1 MKTKL
6 VGIQLV
12 NAPKFDDNSMWF
24 KFNSNSLTCPI
35 TQAMNI
41 SAIQYSVILLFITLG
56 YSMGEIVIST
66 TPQNWQITSHSL
78 TETEA
83 RIAAIDNELSQ
94 LARSSLRSGIGSVGY
109 RSDWHTTDDVTE
121 WVEIDLGDE
130 HRVDSIVLV
139 PNLFRD
145 SLKGFQSDGFPHEFR
160 IIAGSEKAPKGRV
173 IAECIM
179 TENDLPRIAPVII
192 NIQPTQASWVRVEAT
207 KLGLRAFDQYY
218 TFQLAELMVFSKS
231 ENIALNQPVS
241 SSTPPSTVR
250 NGWSRA
256 YINDGAIPYLL
267 DATRGS
273 SSVAYLSPRYAYLLP
288 GETLPELTV
297 DLGQSYSLDR
307 IHLHAIDQSD
317 TVPQVY
323 IGNHAIPE
331 KLHIIGA
338 NQSDFSDAVTLLRHH
353 KESPDETKPI
363 LMLRFPETNCRYI
376 KLIAERP
383 KRITNQ
389 EWRTRLVGFAEI
401 ECFADGKNVALG
413 KAFSDNFAIRPHVT
427 NRTLSA
433 LTDGRNLYGQILPLR
448 QWMEELARRHELELE
463 RPVVEAARQRAYA
476 QQKVRL
482 QWVSWLAA
490 ILAVGILIIVLI
502 ERIIH
507 LRQIAQIKERFA
519 ADLHDE
525 LGANV
530 HTIGLLSDAAQDS
543 HENEAD
549 WRMLHKR
556 IRDLSERTGTAIR
569 HCTNMLDARK
579 LYFGITDDMKRVA
592 RRNMANYE
600 HTMTIEGETYL
611 SELKPRT
618 RVDLFL
624 FYKEC
629 LVNISRHSGA
639 TRFATELIADAK
651 GLKLTI
657 SDNGKGLSNL
667 PNGKIPGSL
676 KRRARLLKATLQVET
691 VANEGTR
698 IILTHKHRRFPW
710 KRTG

>member
-1 MKTKL
+1 MT
-6 VGIQLV
+6 
-12 NAPKFDDNSMWF
+12 
-24 KFNSNSLTCPI
+24 
-35 TQAMNI
+35 I
-41 SAIQYSVILLFITLG
+41 SATLYSTLLLL
-56 YSMGEIVIST
+56 ST
-66 TPQNWQITSHSL
+66 AIALCVHAEELAPTQIEHKVSHS
-78 TETEA
+78 
-83 RIAAIDNELSQ
+83 IAEIESRLQEIDNELGQ

-109 RSDWHTTDDVTE
+109 RSQWHTSADALE
-121 WVEIDLGDE
+121 WVQVDLVNEQPIDL
-130 HRVDSIVLV
+130 IVLV

-145 SLKGFQSDGFPHEFR
+145 SIKGFQSDGFPPEFR
-160 IIAGSEKAPKGRV
+160 IIVGTK
-173 IAECIM
+173 
-179 TENDLPRIAPVII
+179 ENPEGKVAVEYKMGVTDLPRIAPVII
-192 NIQPTQASWVRVEAT
+192 DLEPTLASWVRIEAT
-207 KLGLRAFDQYY
+207 KLSIRAFDQHYI
-218 TFQLAELMVFSKS
+218 FQLAELMVFSQGD
-231 ENIALNQPVS
+231 NVALNQPI
-241 SSTPPSTVR
+241 STSTTTPTFG
-250 NGWSRA
+250 NGWSES
-256 YINDGAIPYLL
+256 YINDGATPYLL

-273 SSVAYLSPRYAYLLP
+273 SSISYLSPRYAYLLQ

-297 DLGQSYSLDR
+297 DLGQNHQLDR
-307 IHLHAIDQSD
+307 IHLHAVDQSD

-331 KLHIIGA
+331 ELHIMGA
-338 NQSDFSDAVTLLRHH
+338 NQPDFSDAVTLLHYH
-353 KESPDETKPI
+353 QESLDETKPI
-363 LMLRFPETNCRYI
+363 LMLRFPKTSCRYI

-383 KRITNQ
+383 KRISS
-389 EWRTRLVGFAEI
+389 EVWASRKLGFAEV
-401 ECFADGKNVALG
+401 ECFAGGENVALG
-413 KAFSDNFAIRPHVT
+413 KPFSENFKRRVQET
-427 NRTLSA
+427 NRKLSA

-448 QWMEELARRHELELE
+448 QWMEELAQRHELEEE
-463 RPVVEAARQRAYA
+463 RPIIEAARQMAYA
-476 QQKVRL
+476 RQKVRL

-490 ILAVGILIIVLI
+490 ILAVGIIIIVLI
-502 ERIIH
+502 DRIIR

-549 WRMLHKR
+549 WKMLHRR

-569 HCTNMLDARK
+569 HCTNMLDAKK
-579 LYFGITDDMKRVA
+579 LYFGIAEDIQRVA

-600 HTMTIEGETYL
+600 HTITIEGEPYL

-639 TRFATELIADAK
+639 TCFATELIADAK
-651 GLKLTI
+651 GLRLTI

-691 VANEGTR
+691 VPDEGTR
-698 IILTHKHRRFPW
+698 IILIHKNRRFAW
-710 KRTG
+710 K